1 MEENDFSLRD
11 FLGVVGGLAGT
22 IGVYLLT
29 GGNGWVMLASA
40 GIILVWIMCKQ
51 LAHEVRGI
59 TKIVKE
65 VFEEEDDPQKA
76 AELFQEKMLERM
88 EDPITYDLSKEI
100 DQFNSEIMF
109 KIVDNIEKSDDELY
123 DVILNDA
130 TNRVNHLVKE
140 YDLKKKGY
148 VINPDHLINSEMIT
162 QMIQDIREMVSDHG
176 FNRVYE
182 FLKGKV
188 QEN

>member
-29 GGNGWVMLASA
+29 GGNGWVMLASV

-51 LAHEVRGI
+51 LAHEARGI
-59 TKIVKE
+59 KKILDE
-65 VFEEEDDPQKA
+65 VFEEENDPHKA

-109 KIVDNIEKSDDELY
+109 KIIDNIE
-123 DVILNDA
+123 NPM
-130 TNRVNHLVKE
+130 TN
-140 YDLKKKGY
+140 YT
-148 VINPDHLINSEMIT
+148 M
-162 QMIQDIREMVSDHG
+162 
-176 FNRVYE
+176 
-182 FLKGKV
+182 
-188 QEN
+188 

>member
-76 AELFQEKMLERM
+76 AELFQEKMLKRM
-88 EDPITYDLSKEI
+88 EDPIVYDLSEEI
-100 DQFNSEIMF
+100 SKFNSEMMF
-109 KIVDNIEKSDDELY
+109 KIVDNLEKSDDELY
-123 DVILNDA
+123 DEILNDT
-130 TNRVNHLVKE
+130 TNRVKALVKD
-140 YDLKKKGY
+140 YDLVKKGY
-148 VINPDHLINSEMIT
+148 IVDPDDILNSEVIGEL
-162 QMIQDIREMVSDHG
+162 IREVREMVSDHG

-188 QEN
+188 QES